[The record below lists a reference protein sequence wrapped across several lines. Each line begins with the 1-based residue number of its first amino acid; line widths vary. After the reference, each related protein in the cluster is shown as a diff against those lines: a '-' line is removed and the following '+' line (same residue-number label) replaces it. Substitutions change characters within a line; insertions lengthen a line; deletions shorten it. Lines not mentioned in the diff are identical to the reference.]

1 MHWKIR
7 RDPYLRPLAERRGE
21 AAVWASG
28 FFFDDDPDDAPL
40 DDVDLHCTPPPKL
53 PVRGDRPAVLLLTGA
68 LCPVHDGH
76 LALLE
81 RAREAVAARGLDVV
95 GGYLSP
101 GHDRY
106 VRMKCGAGAIP
117 ASERLRL
124 CGEAVASSPWLSVDP
139 WESLHR
145 RVSVNFTDV
154 AARLRAY
161 LRAHV
166 DPRMEVVYACGADN
180 ARFALAFA
188 ELGWCA
194 VVGRPGADAEM
205 TRWRTELA
213 GHPHVVWAEG
223 DHPAASSRIRE
234 AVWRPTRPSRV
245 VVRLEDWRAVETLR
259 LARFP
264 HFQEALIDLLQEHAA
279 VRMVALDP
287 GAAPDDVISL
297 DAMARARHT
306 LAISRLYAL
315 GGYEPLG
322 HVARPGAPPLDAQVA
337 AIPPGAYHL
346 RDDDRMS
353 GSTLAFARELLRGRA
368 TFAWESLSVAHDPDE
383 DVADS
388 RDFLLGAD
396 HGGLV
401 VRLPDGAI
409 GRAPYALP
417 YVDPAARCCVAPDD
431 ARAFSEAVWELNAEA
446 FAGTGLRVG
455 DLPAPARATFA
466 WMGDARALEDV
477 CRWHVDALRRA
488 TPPDT
493 KPRKHLDHLPQRG

>member
-1 MHWKIR
+1 MHWKIH

-40 DDVDLHCTPPPKL
+40 DDVDLRCTPPPKL
-53 PVRGDRPAVLLLTGA
+53 PVRGERPAVLVLTGA
-68 LCPVHDGH
+68 LCPVHAGH
-76 LALLE
+76 LELLE
-81 RAREAVAARGLDVV
+81 RARAAVTARGFDVV
-95 GGYLSP
+95 GAYLSP

-106 VRMKCGAGAIP
+106 IRMKCGAGAIP
-117 ASERLRL
+117 VSERLRL
-124 CGEAVASSPWLSVDP
+124 CGEAVASSPWISVDP

-154 AARLRAY
+154 VARLRAY

-166 DPRMEVVYACGADN
+166 DPRMEVIYACGADN

-188 ELGWCA
+188 EEGWCA
-194 VVGRPGADAEM
+194 VVGRPGAYAEM
-205 TRWRTELA
+205 QRWRTELA
-213 GHPHVVWAEG
+213 AHPRVVWAEG
-223 DHPAASSRIRE
+223 DHPGASRLIR
-234 AVWRPTRPSRV
+234 ASVWQGARPSRV
-245 VVRLEDWRAVETLR
+245 VVRLEDRRAVETLR

-264 HFQEALIDLLQEHAA
+264 HFQESLIDLLQQHAA
-279 VRMVALDP
+279 VRRVALD
-287 GAAPDDVISL
+287 AMADTDEVISL
-297 DAMARARHT
+297 DAMVPARHT
-306 LAISRLYAL
+306 LALSRLYAL

-337 AIPPGAYHL
+337 AIPPGTYAL

-353 GSTLAFARELLRGRA
+353 GSTLACAREVLRGRV
-368 TFAWESLSVAHDPDE
+368 TVTHESLAVAHTADE

-401 VRLPDGAI
+401 VQLPDGSI

-417 YVDPAARCCVAPDD
+417 YVDPAVRCCIAPKR
-431 ARAFSEAVWELNAEA
+431 AREFSLAVWALNEAA
-446 FAGTGLRVG
+446 FAGTELRVG
-455 DLPAPARATFA
+455 DLPPATRATFA
-466 WMGDARALEDV
+466 WMGDDRTLEAV
-477 CRWHVDALRRA
+477 CRWHIDALRRS
-488 TPPDT
+488 DG
-493 KPRKHLDHLPQRG
+493 PRVT